1 MAGEGWPYISVGWAE
16 GWCGEEFVVE
26 STLEKLGSLEPLIE
40 KAICKSLTSNFK
52 GAQRLSSA
60 NIWKLTHQLRAE
72 GMACFPSPSPLLL
85 PHSLR
90 GIIHWCFHKGFP
102 QGKPVSVTQY
112 IYIKSQNLQQW
123 NSKTLLSLGIFLQ
136 WKPDLFFSDLIHCL
150 WAVTLVIILRW
161 GSSYLD
167 WMKTWRPLIKE
178 ERNQRKDTLDT
189 QSPCCHWPAGARVCL
204 SHYSTQNFV
213 QRDGQ
218 GMKWDLDE
226 LGSCALSFRTSP
238 SVFWSFSLLFPKWGS

>member
-16 GWCGEEFVVE
+16 GCCGEEFVVE

-150 WAVTLVIILRW
+150 WGNFKVRKLIF
-161 GSSYLD
+161 GLD
-167 WMKTWRPLIKE
+167 ENLASL
-178 ERNQRKDTLDT
+178 NQRGKEPKKRYTRYSEPL
-189 QSPCCHWPAGARVCL
+189 L
-204 SHYSTQNFV
+204 SLTSWSKGLFV
-213 QRDGQ
+213 P
-218 GMKWDLDE
+218 L
-226 LGSCALSFRTSP
+226 
-238 SVFWSFSLLFPKWGS
+238 